1 MTSFLCHIPP
11 IDSAICYLVFAG
23 HNGIL
28 IQFVK
33 GNNPYLLCD
42 LAVFRT
48 WKILAAKCA
57 LKAKGD
63 VHFERQTD

>member
-1 MTSFLCHIPP
+1 MTSFLRHIPP

-28 IQFVK
+28 IHFE
-33 GNNPYLLCD
+33 GSNPYLLCD

-48 WKILAAKCA
+48 WKILAAKGA

-63 VHFERQTD
+63 VHFERRTN